1 MQARRRASRVFQHEV
16 SAIAMR
22 FETELDRLLSNWARD
37 TIAGKVL
44 PKVADK
50 MVEQV
55 DERNVVELV
64 HKKMD
69 RLTTQQWRTLQ
80 LAFAREL
87 KGSYR
92 QLDLFKSFFSKF
104 ALPTSPLEES
114 MEGLRKMVEE
124 LVQTFM
130 REEIIAT
137 LASETSEGSSTRSGA
152 GVSEAVKELVKEAV
166 QHCVAVG
173 GSQQTL
179 TLEEAFG
186 VLKRGLKGGHS
197 SLKVMLYESQVESL
211 QSHLLSQSS
220 SDGTSIKDRR
230 KKDGQWLLGMYKE
243 IVSRKASNVI
253 EGAKQGFCDRVEESV
268 DQILKLLKSRFI
280 DRRGKSKSL
289 PVLLKIR
296 RECFKYLYDQYGAA
310 DAGAE
315 RGDRLPPLLAEFVS
329 KWSGLMSDDAL
340 TDSAEADVHSRLVSS
355 IYLRHLYIN
364 LQQRNG
370 VASRCKAT
378 QGKVSRHEA
387 KLVSF
392 SEAKQAI
399 ERMKTGPAGVD
410 LRSHYYEFTDK
421 LKDWKLSVGYS
432 PEDSNCLFF
441 TLNQF
446 LLNHKLARPDGGE
459 GGADAATAM
468 ESDGS
473 TMKLRQAI
481 VDIVLQRH
489 PTPEQREQFEK
500 CYGVSVQDWARRMR
514 RVEEHGDDVVIE
526 YFARHFK
533 LVFRVYSPVLDNP
546 LQFPTYF
553 DMGITRWRDVTSV
566 FRIAHLPCEPGSK
579 EVHRHRYVPVWPTAV
594 QTTTP
599 AGTPLWEEHEYEPDG
614 ELKSSIHDRLSEDRR
629 RIRRRQEAGD
639 LMVQK
644 ADADMEDASAD
655 DGVQQFARDVRER
668 QLAIKLQKDE
678 NFKKYWRCKTSSR
691 HDGMQYYIHKQSGIS
706 CWSRDLDEVRGDRH
720 AKIKLPVGMP
730 R

>member
-1 MQARRRASRVFQHEV
+1 MQARRRASRAFQHEV
-16 SAIAMR
+16 SSIAMR
-22 FETELDRLLSNWARD
+22 FETALDRLLSNWMRD
-37 TIAGKVL
+37 TIADKVL
-44 PKVADK
+44 PEVAAK

-55 DERNVVELV
+55 DEKDVVALV

-104 ALPTSPLEES
+104 ALLTSPLEES
-114 MEGLRKMVEE
+114 LEGLREMVEK

-130 REEIIAT
+130 LEEIIAT

-152 GVSEAVKELVKEAV
+152 DVSEEVKEVVKEAV
-166 QHCVAVG
+166 QYCVAVG
-173 GSQQTL
+173 GPQRTL
-179 TLEEAFG
+179 TLEEALG

-197 SLKVMLYESQVESL
+197 SLKVMLYDSQVDSL
-211 QSHLLSQSS
+211 QRHLLSQSS

-230 KKDGQWLLGMYKE
+230 KKDGRCLLGEYKE
-243 IVSRKASNVI
+243 VVSQKASSVI
-253 EGAKQGFCDRVEESV
+253 EGAKQGFCDRVEKSV
-268 DQILKLLKSRFI
+268 DDILKQLKSRFI

-296 RECFKYLYDQYGAA
+296 RECFKYLYDRYGAA
-310 DAGAE
+310 DAGPE
-315 RGDRLPPLLAEFVS
+315 RGDRLPPLLEEFAS

-370 VASRCKAT
+370 VDSRCKAT

-399 ERMKTGPAGVD
+399 EQMKTGPAGVD
-410 LRSHYYEFTDK
+410 LISNYYAFIDK
-421 LKDWKLSVGYS
+421 LKAWKLSVGYS
-432 PEDSNCLFF
+432 SEDSNCLFS

-446 LLNHKLARPDGGE
+446 LLNHKLARPDDDTGGA
-459 GGADAATAM
+459 ADAASAM
-468 ESDGS
+468 EPDGS

-489 PTPEQREQFEK
+489 ATPEQREQFEK

-514 RVEEHGDDVVIE
+514 RIEESGDDICIE

-533 LVFRVYSPVLDNP
+533 LFFRVYSPMLDNP

-553 DMGITRWRDVTSV
+553 DMGITKWTDVTSV
-566 FRIAHLPCEPGSK
+566 FRIAHLPCEPESK
-579 EVHRHRYVPVWPTAV
+579 VVKRHRYVPVWPASV

-629 RIRRRQEAGD
+629 KICRKQAAGD

-644 ADADMEDASAD
+644 ADADMQDASAD
-655 DGVQQFARDVRER
+655 DGVRQFARDVRER
-668 QLAIKLQKDE
+668 QLATKLPKDE
-678 NFKKYWRCKTSSR
+678 NFKKYWTCKTSSR
-691 HDGMQYYIHKQSGIS
+691 NGMQYCMHLPSGMK
-706 CWSRDLDEVRGDRH
+706 CWPGDLEKVRRDRH
-720 AKIKLPVGMP
+720 EKIKLPVGMP